1 MDHDDVRDQQEQ
13 VVLGDAD
20 LVLRT
25 RSGDRSAFGEL
36 WRRHYR
42 AGVTVARNM
51 TSSLDPDDLVQEAY
65 TRIYQS
71 IVAGGGPTGSFR
83 AYLFTSIRNTAAA
96 WGRARRETAYD
107 ELDGVEDP
115 SAGEHASEAA
125 LDRGLTHRAFRSLPT
140 RWQEVLWYSE
150 IEQMK
155 PAEIAPLLGMKATAV
170 AQLTFRAREGLREA
184 WIQAHLQSV
193 ADGSDCQWTI
203 ERLGAY
209 ARRNLGRRDHAK
221 VDAHLAACVRCSI
234 VASEAKEVSSRLA
247 LVLLPL
253 ALGAV
258 GTAGYLA
265 TVQGGSAPI
274 VALAAMPQAVVQGG
288 SASALPVGVTGG
300 AATGGVAAG
309 SGAAASTGAAGAAAG
324 AATGVGSGVA
334 AAGASAGAAAVSTVA
349 VGGTALAG
357 IGAASGLA
365 AASLVVVGGVVAAA
379 VALPPVGTDPVPAPT
394 SISDVA
400 PATPPLVPDTGAVD
414 TALQLPGTTGPGP
427 ADLPSSDLPA
437 APVTGGD
444 AGGATAPVTVADSTA
459 DGTAAGSGTASS
471 GDAAEGTGGQ
481 GDNGSGGQGNAG
493 GQSKDDTSTNGD
505 TGSTTP
511 ATSGNG
517 NAGTG
522 NNGNGNGNGN
532 GNAGTGNNGN
542 ADTGTGTGNNG
553 NTDNNGVGNG
563 NTGNPGAGTPTN
575 GTGNGNGG
583 TTGNGGSTGKGTP
596 TNGTGNGNGGNTG
609 AGNGAAN
616 GSTDNNGRGNGKGN
630 GAVSAPQSLGVTP
643 ATTEPS
649 AAAAIVPDA
658 AATANGN
665 GNGNGNGKRNG
676 QKRAETGANA

>member
-1 MDHDDVRDQQEQ
+1 MDHDDVGEQQEP
-13 VVLGDAD
+13 VAPGDAD

-25 RSGDRSAFGEL
+25 RCGDRGAFGEL

-115 SAGEHASEAA
+115 AAGEHASEAA

-170 AQLTFRAREGLREA
+170 AQLTFRAREGLRGA

-193 ADGSDCQWTI
+193 EDGSDCQWAI

-209 ARRNLGRRDHAK
+209 SRRNLGRRDHAK

-253 ALGAV
+253 ALGAA

-265 TVQGGSAPI
+265 TVQGGSAPL
-274 VALAAMPQAVVQGG
+274 VALAAMPQAIVQGG
-288 SASALPVGVTGG
+288 GAAALPAGVTGG
-300 AATGGVAAG
+300 AAGGGAAG
-309 SGAAASTGAAGAAAG
+309 GGAVVGTGAAAGTGAAGAAAG
-324 AATGVGSGVA
+324 VGTGA
-334 AAGASAGAAAVSTVA
+334 AAGAGCAGAGAAAISTVA
-349 VGGTALAG
+349 AGGTALAG
-357 IGAASGLA
+357 IGAASGLV

-379 VALPPVGTDPVPAPT
+379 VALPPVASDPVPAPS

-400 PATPPLVPDTGAVD
+400 PATPPLAPETDAD
-414 TALQLPGTTGPGP
+414 TALRLPAPSGPGP
-427 ADLPSSDLPA
+427 ADLPA
-437 APVTGGD
+437 APDGD
-444 AGGATAPVTVADSTA
+444 AGAG
-459 DGTAAGSGTASS
+459 GTTTTT
-471 GDAAEGTGGQ
+471 GTGGATDGAAADAGTTPSGGGQANAGGQ
-481 GDNGSGGQGNAG
+481 GNGSGGGQGNAG
-493 GQSKDDTSTNGD
+493 GQGDSTAGGSDGKDKS
-505 TGSTTP
+505 
-511 ATSGNG
+511 NG
-517 NAGTG
+517 NAGSG
-522 NNGNGNGNGN
+522 S
-532 GNAGTGNNGN
+532 NGN
-542 ADTGTGTGNNG
+542 ADDKDDTGNSG
-553 NTDNNGVGNG
+553 N
-563 NTGNPGAGTPTN
+563 GTPTN
-575 GTGNGNGG
+575 GTGGGNGG
-583 TTGNGGSTGKGTP
+583 TTGNGGSTGNGTP

-609 AGNGAAN
+609 VGNGAAN
-616 GSTDNNGRGNGKGN
+616 GSTDNNGNGKAK
-630 GAVSAPQSLGVTP
+630 GAVNAPQSLGVTP
-643 ATTEPS
+643 TTTDPSEIAT
-649 AAAAIVPDA
+649 PDE
-658 AATANGN
+658 ATNG
-665 GNGNGNGKRNG
+665 GKRTG
-676 QKRAETGANA
+676 QVRAQSGPQA